1 MRRCLGQEHSPT
13 NRIFEVGRQG
23 GPDRIP
29 MRQIRDA
36 LPICVEGRVSK
47 ENAERIHKIVQCI
60 RKRGVVTIEELMVD
74 LEVSRATLKR
84 DFDVLRDR
92 LGCPLIWDKRKRGYV
107 IEDAQLPGGGPF
119 ELPGLWF
126 SSSEVHALLTML
138 HLLQGVQ
145 PGLLEE
151 HIGPLKA
158 RLREMLGQGAYS
170 AKTIDRRVKLIHFA
184 NRKVDARNFQLL
196 VGAVLDRKRLYIR
209 YWNREK
215 HEATEREISPIQ
227 LVHYRENWLLDAW
240 CHARDALRSFSLESI
255 ESAYVVDKAAIEV
268 DESTM
273 AEHFKSGYGIFAGK
287 ALHKATL
294 KFSAQRAQWVAQEV
308 WHKNQISTWME
319 DGSYLLEV
327 PYSNDHELL
336 MDLLR
341 HGDQVEVL
349 GPPELRSRMFG
360 ILCAAAEKYRT
371 DAR

>member
-1 MRRCLGQEHSPT
+1 
-13 NRIFEVGRQG
+13 
-23 GPDRIP
+23 
-29 MRQIRDA
+29 
-36 LPICVEGRVSK
+36 
-47 ENAERIHKIVQCI
+47 
-60 RKRGVVTIEELMVD
+60 
-74 LEVSRATLKR
+74 
-84 DFDVLRDR
+84 
-92 LGCPLIWDKRKRGYV
+92 KRKRGYV
-107 IEDAQLPGGGPF
+107 IEDDQLPGGGPF

-170 AKTIDRRVKLIHFA
+170 AKSIDRRVKLIHFA
-184 NRKVDARNFQLL
+184 NRKLDAWNFQLL
-196 VGAVLDRKRLYIR
+196 AGAVLDRKRLCIR

-255 ESAYVVDKAAIEV
+255 ESAYVIDKVAIEV

-273 AEHFKSGYGIFAGK
+273 AEHFQGGYGIFAGT
-287 ALHKATL
+287 ALHTAKL
-294 KFSAQRAQWVAQEV
+294 KFSAQRAQWVSQEV
-308 WHKNQISTWME
+308 WHRDQTGTLLK

-327 PYSNDHELL
+327 PYSNDQELL

-349 GPPELRSRMFG
+349 GPPELRSRMFAA
-360 ILCAAAEKYRT
+360 LCAAVKKYRT
-371 DAR
+371 EAS

>member
-1 MRRCLGQEHSPT
+1 MQQDLP
-13 NRIFEVGRQG
+13 
-23 GPDRIP
+23 
-29 MRQIRDA
+29 A
-36 LPICVEGRVSK
+36 LQICVEGRVSK
-47 ENAERIHKIVQCI
+47 ENAERIHKIVQRI

-170 AKTIDRRVKLIHFA
+170 VKSIDRRVKLIHFA

-196 VGAVLDRKRLYIR
+196 AGAVLDRKRLCIR

-240 CHARDALRSFSLESI
+240 CHTRDAIRSFSLESI
-255 ESAYVVDKAAIEV
+255 ESAYAVDKVAIEV
-268 DESTM
+268 DELTM
-273 AEHFKSGYGIFAGK
+273 AEHFKGGYGIFAGK

-294 KFSAQRAQWVAQEV
+294 KFSAQRAQWVSQEV
-308 WHKNQISTWME
+308 WHENQTSKWLD
-319 DGSYLLEV
+319 DGSYLLEI
-327 PYSNDHELL
+327 PYSNDQELM

-349 GPPELRSRMFG
+349 GPPELRSRIFAV
-360 ILCAAAEKYRT
+360 LCAASEKYHT
-371 DAR
+371 NAG

>member
-1 MRRCLGQEHSPT
+1 M
-13 NRIFEVGRQG
+13 
-23 GPDRIP
+23 
-29 MRQIRDA
+29 
-36 LPICVEGRVSK
+36 SK
-47 ENAERIHKIVQCI
+47 ENAERIHKIVQRI
-60 RKRGVVTIEELMVD
+60 RKRGAVTIEELMLD

-92 LGCPLIWDKRKRGYV
+92 LGCPLEWDTHKRGYV
-107 IEDAQLPGGGPF
+107 IKDAQLPGGGPF

-126 SSSEVHALLTML
+126 SSSEVLALLTML

-151 HIGPLKA
+151 HIGPLRA

-170 AKTIDRRVKLIHFA
+170 AKSIDRRVKLIHFA
-184 NRKVDARNFQLL
+184 SRKVDARNFQLL
-196 VGAVLDRKRLYIR
+196 ASAVLDRKRLCIR

-215 HEATEREISPIQ
+215 HEVSEREISPIQ

-240 CHARDALRSFSLESI
+240 CHMRAALRSFSLESI

-268 DESTM
+268 DESAM
-273 AEHFKSGYGIFAGK
+273 AEHFQGGYGIFAGK
-287 ALHKATL
+287 AEHTATL
-294 KFSAQRAQWVAQEV
+294 KFTAQRAQWVSQEV
-308 WHKNQISTWME
+308 WHENQTSMWLD

-327 PYSNDHELL
+327 PYSSDQELL

-349 GPPELRSRMFG
+349 GPPELRNRMHA

-371 DAR
+371 DAS